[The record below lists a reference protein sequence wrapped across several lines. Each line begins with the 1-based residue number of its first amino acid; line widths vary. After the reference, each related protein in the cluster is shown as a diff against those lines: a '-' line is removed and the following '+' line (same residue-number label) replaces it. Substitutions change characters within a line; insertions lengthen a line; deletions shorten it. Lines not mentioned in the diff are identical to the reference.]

1 MPTEAVEEHS
11 AMAVTIDEMR
21 VDTQKS
27 TPAPSPPAPSAAKK
41 ESTNLRSEA
50 ELLKERALRLQAD

>member
-1 MPTEAVEEHS
+1 
-11 AMAVTIDEMR
+11 MAVTIDEMR

-27 TPAPSPPAPSAAKK
+27 APAPSPPATATAKK
-41 ESTNLRSEA
+41 EPTKLRSEA